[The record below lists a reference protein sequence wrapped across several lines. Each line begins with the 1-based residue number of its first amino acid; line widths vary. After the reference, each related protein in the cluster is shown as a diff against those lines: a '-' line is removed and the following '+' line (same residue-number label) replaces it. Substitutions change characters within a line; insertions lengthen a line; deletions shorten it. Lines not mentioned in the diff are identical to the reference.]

1 MVTLLNRK
9 MINEEYVIFKSQVEP
24 GIQYYENNFKILQTY
39 IPLVHKTRFVSQMKQ
54 KPLKLI

>member
-1 MVTLLNRK
+1 